1 MRERE
6 REREREIQSGKEG
19 SKKVAQDSKCKV
31 YDELYNKL
39 GGMERENNIY
49 KHVKMRKMK
58 ARDFNGV

>member
-1 MRERE
+1 M
-6 REREREIQSGKEG
+6 
-19 SKKVAQDSKCKV
+19 AQDSKCKV